1 MKEPLRTATRLAV
14 LLILALPA
22 MVTGQAQYEQPPE
35 GDGPYV
41 RHPEAAKA
49 IKQLKSP
56 YCPGFMLE
64 VCSSGGG
71 AALRDSIETLADQ
84 GWQSDSIVAWVLA
97 NHGDTLLALP
107 PARGKALVAWV
118 VPPLAVAVG
127 VGLVVFALLRMRR
140 ARSVG
145 ETAPELTQE
154 DEATLREALRD
165 LEAEE
170 EAPFP

>member
-1 MKEPLRTATRLAV
+1 MKDQLRRATRLAV

-22 MVTGQAQYEQPPE
+22 LGSVQAQNEQPPE

-49 IKQLKSP
+49 IGKLKSP
-56 YCPGFMLE
+56 YCPGFMLA

-71 AALRDSIETLADQ
+71 AALRDSIETMADQ
-84 GWQSDSIVAWVLA
+84 GWQADSIVAWVLA
-97 NHGDTLLALP
+97 HPGATLLALP

-118 VPPLAVAVG
+118 VPPLAVAAG

-140 ARSVG
+140 QRNVG
-145 ETAPELTQE
+145 ETARELTQE
-154 DEATLREALRD
+154 DEATLREALKD

-170 EAPFP
+170 EAPFL